1 MKTEVSPLAS
11 VRYGLCQRF
20 EVKSPIG
27 SVSDFLLVN
36 LFFPEAVEELHVFV
50 ATEVGGQVRPHG
62 GGRTKADSEHLIFMH
77 SYLKKY
83 KSRMGGRDSPAC

>member
-1 MKTEVSPLAS
+1 MSPLAS

-20 EVKSPIG
+20 EVMSPIG

-50 ATEVGGQVRPHG
+50 ATEVGGQVR
-62 GGRTKADSEHLIFMH
+62 GREERKLSSEHLIFTH

-83 KSRMGGRDSPAC
+83 KLRIE